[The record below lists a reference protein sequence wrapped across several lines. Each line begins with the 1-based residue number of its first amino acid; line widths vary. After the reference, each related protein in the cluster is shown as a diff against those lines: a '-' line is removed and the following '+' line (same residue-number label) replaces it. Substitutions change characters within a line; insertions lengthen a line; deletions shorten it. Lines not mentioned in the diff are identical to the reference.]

1 MISSFAASVG
11 LAACNDGSSIGN
23 NTTSNESTTS
33 NHTSSNSTV
42 PTTETHSHNYNQ
54 KITTEKYKA
63 SDADCE
69 HADTYY
75 YSCICGDSCSE
86 TFEQGDPLGHDYSN
100 WSYHYRET
108 VDGEDK
114 KTRTCSRC
122 DRVEVVTLTNSQS
135 VQNLIF
141 EISEDQKTCK
151 IIGYKSYYDDERDK
165 NIVIPEIWSGYSVT
179 SIGESAFSG
188 CSSLTSIVIPDSVIS
203 IGKSAFSRCTSLI
216 SIVIPDS
223 VTSIGGSAFSGCS
236 SLESI
241 TLPFVGGSGS
251 ATSASSSTLFGYIFG
266 NRNYIGSY
274 EAEQY
279 YENGLY
285 YTYYIPSSLRFVTI
299 TGGNVLYGAFSGC

>member
-75 YSCICGDSCSE
+75 YSCSCGEQGTD
-86 TFEQGDPLGHDYSN
+86 TFEYGDPLGHDYSN

-165 NIVIPEIWSGYSVT
+165 NIVIPEIWNGYSVTSIGESAFSGCSSLTSIVIPDGVT

-203 IGKSAFSRCTSLI
+203 IGKSAFSGCSSLT

-223 VTSIGGSAFSGCS
+223 VTSIGWSAFLGCD
-236 SLESI
+236 SLGEVYYTGTEEQWNALNIIGANNES
-241 TLPFVGGSGS
+241 L
-251 ATSASSSTLFGYIFG
+251 TSAIIHY
-266 NRNYIGSY
+266 NYKG
-274 EAEQY
+274 E
-279 YENGLY
+279 
-285 YTYYIPSSLRFVTI
+285 
-299 TGGNVLYGAFSGC
+299 